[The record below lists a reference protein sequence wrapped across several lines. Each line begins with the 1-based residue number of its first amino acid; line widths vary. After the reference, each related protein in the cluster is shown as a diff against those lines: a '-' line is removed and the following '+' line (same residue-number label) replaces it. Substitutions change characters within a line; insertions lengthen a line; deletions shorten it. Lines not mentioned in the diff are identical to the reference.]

1 MEVRL
6 DDTEVTPEVW
16 QYYPLYKV
24 QAVKSKAQRRTAN
37 TIENRGVKDRSW
49 N

>member
-24 QAVKSKAQRRTAN
+24 QAVKSKAQKRTAN
-37 TIENRGVKDRSW
+37 TIQNEGTKDASL